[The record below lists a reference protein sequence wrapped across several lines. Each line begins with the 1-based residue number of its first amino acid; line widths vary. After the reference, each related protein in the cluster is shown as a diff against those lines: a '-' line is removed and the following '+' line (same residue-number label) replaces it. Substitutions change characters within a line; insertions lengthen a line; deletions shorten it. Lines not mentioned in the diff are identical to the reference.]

1 MQRFTEGSWRTTVA
15 GVAAIVVAV
24 GTAVGALFDADPVTV
39 PDWGAVAAAV
49 MAGLGLIAA
58 RDNGVSSE
66 RAGVR

>member
-1 MQRFTEGSWRTTVA
+1 MNAIKGGSWRTTVA

-24 GTAVGALFDADPVTV
+24 GTAVTALLDNDPVTI

-66 RAGVR
+66 RAGAK

>member
-1 MQRFTEGSWRTTVA
+1 MDAIKGGSWRTTVA

-24 GTAVGALFDADPVTV
+24 GTAVTALFDNDPVTI

-58 RDNGVSSE
+58 RDNRVSSE
-66 RAGVR
+66 RAGAK

>member
-1 MQRFTEGSWRTTVA
+1 MDAFKGGSWRTTVA

-24 GTAVGALFDADPVTV
+24 GTAVTALFDNDPVTI

-66 RAGVR
+66 RAGAK